1 MTVFKNILIFT
12 KLCNKLQ
19 SHIIPTSLSENFK
32 SQLNKFWFYS
42 KMFKSGCSMNF
53 VENALNPN
61 DTPIFGKF
69 LHKNTTEYSEIW
81 RDGSYLLT
89 ECYCTVFMGKTCCL
103 ELKIEFNVFT
113 VSLRGG

>member
-1 MTVFKNILIFT
+1 
-12 KLCNKLQ
+12 
-19 SHIIPTSLSENFK
+19 
-32 SQLNKFWFYS
+32 
-42 KMFKSGCSMNF
+42 MFKSGCSMNF

-89 ECYCTVFMGKTCCL
+89 ERYCTNEYSFYREDML
-103 ELKIEFNVFT
+103 LKIEN
-113 VSLRGG
+113 